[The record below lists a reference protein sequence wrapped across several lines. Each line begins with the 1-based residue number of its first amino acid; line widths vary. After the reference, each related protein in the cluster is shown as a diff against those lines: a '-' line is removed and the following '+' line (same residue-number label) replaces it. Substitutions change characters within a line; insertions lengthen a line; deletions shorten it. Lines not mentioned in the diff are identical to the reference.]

1 MWIEEVK
8 NANNEIKAYKYIERY
23 VDPLTGKMK
32 RTSINNVK
40 NTAGVRK
47 EMAKRLNEKIVS
59 ILSDQEVKEIMFKE
73 LSEKWLA
80 VYKGTQIKESTYNS
94 RVLTLNV
101 VNRKLGKHIAN
112 RITSVMVNNYL
123 LDRLQEVKYSVVNN
137 DKWVIENILAFGRSY
152 GYVDKSNTLTITLPK
167 INVSE
172 KSAFKYLETNEVQS
186 VVQQLEAFGRYDH
199 ARLVQIQVSTGM
211 RVGELLALDYNTD
224 IDLENETISIT
235 KTYHPNDKKL
245 YPPKNGKSRTISI
258 DMHTKHLIQEQISHT
273 KKQTLMYNIDRNNT
287 LLFKSNKGNYV
298 AQNSLTYW
306 FDKIEIEGKH
316 ITSHIFRH
324 TFITRMVENG
334 IREKYIAE
342 HVGHSNTDMIQRVY
356 THFTKQMSE
365 NLKEAIQTVKFV

>member
-1 MWIEEVK
+1 MWTEEVK
-8 NANNEIKAYKYIERY
+8 NDNDEIKAYKYIERY
-23 VDPLTGKMK
+23 TDPLTGKTK

-47 EMAKRLNEKIVS
+47 EMAKRLNEKIEN
-59 ILSDQEVKEIMFKE
+59 ILSEQHVKEITFKE

-101 VNRKLGKHIAN
+101 VNRKLGTHIAN
-112 RITSVMVNNYL
+112 RITSVMANNYL
-123 LDRLQEVKYSVVNN
+123 LERLQEVKYSVANN
-137 DKWVIENILAFGRSY
+137 DKWVIENILNFGRSY
-152 GYVDKSNTLTITLPK
+152 GYVDKTNILTITLPK

-172 KSAFKYLETNEVQS
+172 KSDFKYLETDEVQS
-186 VVQQLEAFGRYDH
+186 VVQQLEALGRYDH

-211 RVGELLALDYNTD
+211 RVGELLALDYKTD
-224 IDLENETISIT
+224 IDLENEIINIT

-258 DMHTKHLIQEQISHT
+258 DKHTIKLIQEQISHT
-273 KKQTLMYNIDRNNT
+273 KKQTLMYNTARDNT

-298 AQNSLTYW
+298 AQNTLAYW

-324 TFITRMVENG
+324 TFITRMVESG